1 MRQLIALFV
10 ALFGFVLATAAS
22 ANPVLLVSI
31 DGLRPGDVIEA
42 EKRGLKIPHL
52 RRFVTQGSY
61 ATGVRGVLP
70 SVTYPSH
77 TTLLTGTSPGRHGI
91 VMNTSFDPL
100 QINQG
105 GWFWYASD
113 IKVPTLWQAAKG
125 AGLSVGN
132 VHWPVSVGAGGIDW
146 NLPQIWRTGHADDA
160 KLLTALATP
169 GLIPQLEALTGQSYP
184 LGINEEIDGD
194 EGRARFAAAMLRSR
208 KPQFMTVYFAALDHQ
223 QHQDGPGAA
232 SAHAVLER
240 IDTAL
245 GVVLAAVREVQPD
258 TVIAV
263 ASDHGFLP
271 VTHETNLFRAFVDAD
286 LIKLGPDGKV
296 LSWEAMPWP
305 TGGSVAV
312 VLARPEDPVLQA
324 LVAGKLAALQCDP
337 AAGIADIADAR
348 EIAAMGGNPQASFFV
363 DFKPGTS
370 AGTFSSQAQGL
381 TGVPKSK
388 GTHGWFPTVP
398 EMRATFLIM
407 GPGIPAGKSLGDIDQ
422 RAIAPTLARIMG
434 AKFDSAEVP
443 ALKF

>member
-1 MRQLIALFV
+1 MLRRLIALV
-10 ALFGFVLATAAS
+10 TLLGLAIATPAFAR
-22 ANPVLLVSI
+22 PVLLVSI

-42 EKRGLKIPHL
+42 EKRGLKVPNL

-61 ATGVRGVLP
+61 ATGVRGVVP
-70 SVTYPSH
+70 TVTYPSH
-77 TTLLTGTSPGRHGI
+77 TTLITGASPARHGI
-91 VMNTSFDPL
+91 VGNTSFDPL

-113 IKVPTLWQAAKG
+113 IKVPTLWQAAHA

-169 GLIPQLEALTGQSYP
+169 GLPGLLQGDAGVPYAQ
-184 LGINEEIDGD
+184 GIIEDIDGD
-194 EGRARFAAAMLRSR
+194 ENRARFAAAMIRR
-208 KPQFMTVYFAALDHQ
+208 YKPGFTTVYFAALDHQ
-223 QHQDGPGAA
+223 QHMDGPDTPGPR
-232 SAHAVLER
+232 AVLER
-240 IDTAL
+240 LDAAL
-245 GVVLAAVREVQPD
+245 GQVIAAMREVQPD
-258 TVIAV
+258 AVIAV

-296 LSWEAMPWP
+296 ASWEAMPWP
-305 TGGSVAV
+305 TGGSAAV
-312 VLARPEDPVLQA
+312 VLARPEDPVLKA

-348 EIAAMGGNPQASFFV
+348 EVAAMGGNPQASFFV
-363 DFKPGTS
+363 NFKPGTS
-370 AGTFSSQAQGL
+370 AGTFADQAKGL